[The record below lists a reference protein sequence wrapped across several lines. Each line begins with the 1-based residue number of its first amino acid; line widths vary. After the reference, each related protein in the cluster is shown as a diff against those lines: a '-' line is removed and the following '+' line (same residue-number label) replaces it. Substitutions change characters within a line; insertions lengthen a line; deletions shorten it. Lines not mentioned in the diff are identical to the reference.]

1 MHFLTSRSPPTADL
15 PRFRVAGNQAFENVA
30 CDLCGPLY
38 CRTENNGTSK
48 IYIVVFTCP
57 TSRAI
62 HLEIAQSL
70 SAESFLQALRRYVS
84 RRGIPAT
91 ILTDNAQYFKR
102 TDKILK
108 KLFSSKE
115 VTNYL
120 LQKRI
125 IWKYN
130 LASTP
135 WAGGLFERMV
145 QTVKRALRKTLK
157 NARLTQEEIHTIIT
171 EIEATINSR
180 PLCYVYS
187 EEVDNVLTPSH
198 LIIGKRIL
206 NIPDPDSLEKAA
218 VIYEGDT
225 PSVITK
231 PMKFL
236 ARILRQYW
244 TQWKHHYL
252 TELRE
257 YHRLKAKREGTSFV
271 AENDIVIVRD
281 DNLPRNSWRMGR
293 VEDLVK
299 AKDGQIRRHE

>member
-1 MHFLTSRSPPTADL
+1 M
-15 PRFRVAGNQAFENVA
+15 
-30 CDLCGPLY
+30 
-38 CRTENNGTSK
+38 
-48 IYIVVFTCP
+48 
-57 TSRAI
+57 
-62 HLEIAQSL
+62 

-145 QTVKRALRKTLK
+145 QTVKSALRKTLK

-206 NIPDPDSLEKAA
+206 NVPDPDSPENAA

-231 PMKFL
+231 GMKFL
-236 ARILRQYW
+236 ATILRQYW
-244 TQWKHHYL
+244 TQWKHYL

-271 AENDIVIVRD
+271 AENDIVIVHD

-293 VEDLVK
+293 VEDL
-299 AKDGQIRRHE
+299 I